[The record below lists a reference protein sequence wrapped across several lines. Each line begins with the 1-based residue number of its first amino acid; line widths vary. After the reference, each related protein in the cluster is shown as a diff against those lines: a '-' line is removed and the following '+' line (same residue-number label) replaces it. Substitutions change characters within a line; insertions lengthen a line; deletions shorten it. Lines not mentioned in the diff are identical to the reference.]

1 MLALVGFA
9 VGYAVGAQQGKE
21 GLERLMSSWQA
32 IQKSEEFAAMMETA
46 REMLTGVVRQ
56 AFETGT
62 GVIAGEVKGVV
73 NRRLRVA

>member
-9 VGYAVGAQQGKE
+9 FGYAVGAQQGKE
-21 GLERLMSSWQA
+21 GLQRLMSSWQA

>member
-21 GLERLMSSWQA
+21 GLEKLVSSWQA

-73 NRRLRVA
+73 NRRLRAA

>member
-21 GLERLMSSWQA
+21 GLQRLMTSWQA
-32 IQKSEEFAAMMETA
+32 IQSSEEFAAMMETA

>member
-21 GLERLMSSWQA
+21 GLEKLVSSWQA

>member
-21 GLERLMSSWQA
+21 GLQRLMSSWQA

-46 REMLTGVVRQ
+46 REMLSGVVRQ

-62 GVIAGEVKGVV
+62 GIVAGEVKGVV